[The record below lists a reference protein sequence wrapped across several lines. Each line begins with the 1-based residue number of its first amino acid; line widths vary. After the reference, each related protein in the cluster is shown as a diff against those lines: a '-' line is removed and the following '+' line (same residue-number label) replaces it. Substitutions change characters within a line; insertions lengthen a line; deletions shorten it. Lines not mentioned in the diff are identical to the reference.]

1 MHIFTQKPGYIVYCG
16 KINNSSFQLF
26 RGQGEHLPTDKNE
39 RNLTISNMKMLI
51 NFFLGGNI

>member
-39 RNLTISNMKMLI
+39 RNLTISNMKM
-51 NFFLGGNI
+51 